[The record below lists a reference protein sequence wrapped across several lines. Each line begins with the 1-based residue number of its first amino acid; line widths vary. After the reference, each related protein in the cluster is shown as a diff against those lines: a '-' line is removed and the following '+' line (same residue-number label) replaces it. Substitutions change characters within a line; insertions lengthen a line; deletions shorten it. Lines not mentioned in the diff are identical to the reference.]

1 MLLLKVPPNICFK
14 YFFSYR
20 MQLKDLIDVGNQKQG
35 VLLNPNE
42 FLDICLN
49 ETSGFQLN
57 YIVAS
62 IVLVKLLKL

>member
-14 YFFSYR
+14 YFFSDR